1 MWTAATLSTHGRG
14 HPVFEQMTA
23 EGRHTR
29 LYTWTQPCLSFSKFG
44 EFSTTMSSSIF
55 SRPVSFSSGIYDTN
69 IKRLGLSR
77 GPKVLLL
84 FLVCF
89 LRGRVCSST
98 PSICGVLEPKHVSEA
113 VFIELDICSGS
124 AGHLLTW
131 KAFSQT
137 NSRLTIDC
145 KINGGLESG
154 KLKGQNPYP
163 WLCTADTSEDSLK
176 YTVHVKS
183 VMFGNLAVTEEQ

>member
-1 MWTAATLSTHGRG
+1 MWTAATLVSTHGRNHACLSANLG
-14 HPVFEQMTA
+14 SFQPRCLPVFFQ
-23 EGRHTR
+23 G
-29 LYTWTQPCLSFSKFG
+29 QSFSL
-44 EFSTTMSSSIF
+44 
-55 SRPVSFSSGIYDTN
+55 SGIGDTN
-69 IKRLGLSR
+69 IKHRGLSR
-77 GPKVLLL
+77 GPTVPLL

-154 KLKGQNPYP
+154 KPKGQNPYP

-176 YTVHVKS
+176 YTQCS
-183 VMFGNLAVTEEQ
+183 